1 MIRRLTKAADHTVLI
16 AVLAVSAAVVAAVIA
31 AATATINQ
39 RRQLKHDRQMQDLT
53 ELRSV
58 LDDAAIGPRG
68 RHLLRLQVS
77 SRALAALLPKRS
89 LPKRKRARKSGASS
103 ASRAS
108 TRARTSASPGIRP
121 EMSAVTDH
129 EGTRPSA
136 ALSRSTAAGSQ
147 SPRAARARPCGTAGG
162 CRAASARQ
170 RPLFSAL
177 AHVSRTFAAAAR
189 SRPRPR
195 PPARREQ

>member
-121 EMSAVTDH
+121 EMSADH